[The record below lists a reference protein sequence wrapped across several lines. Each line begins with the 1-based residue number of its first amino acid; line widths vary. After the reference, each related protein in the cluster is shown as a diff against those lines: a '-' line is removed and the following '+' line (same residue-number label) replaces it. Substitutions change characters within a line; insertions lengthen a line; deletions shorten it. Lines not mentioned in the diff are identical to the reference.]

1 MEGDA
6 SGVRHKLLIEVNDLS
21 NQSGRTVP
29 SGENVCVARVLVSEE
44 LAERGLDRLRAAG
57 HEVDVRVGLSPEELR
72 GVIKGASALI
82 VRSATQVDD
91 ALLEAGSELVVVG
104 RAGVGLDNVDVEA
117 ATKRGV
123 MVANAPES
131 NIVSAAEHTLAML
144 LAVARNVP
152 QAHAALVQG
161 RWERSRWE
169 GVELLDKTLG
179 IAGLGRIGKLVAQR
193 AAAFGMRII
202 AFDPFVSVER
212 ARAMNIELVD
222 IDRLV
227 QESDFLTIH
236 LPKTKETVGLIG
248 RDMLLKA
255 KPNLRV
261 VNVARG
267 GIVDEEALAEA
278 VSSGVIAGAALDVF
292 AKEPTTE
299 SPLFSVPGIV
309 VTPHLGASTTEA
321 QDKAGDDIA
330 DMINLALAG
339 DFVPYAVNIS
349 AADANETMKPFLPLA
364 ERLGRLLASMFDATP
379 SSLEVIATGEI
390 GSYDT
395 RILTLAAEKGF
406 FSAIHDE
413 PVTFVNAPQVAVSLG
428 VEVKESKVPTGST
441 SDYVNLVTLRAGTH
455 SIAAT
460 LVGPRRQARIVMV
473 DDHVTDVP
481 PADNMLVVRNDDRPG
496 VIGLVGTLLGNA
508 GVNIADMDV
517 GRALTPGT
525 ALMVIAPTAEVTADV
540 LGQLRAAPGIIE
552 VTTLRA

>member
-1 MEGDA
+1 MENDA
-6 SGVRHKLLIEVNDLS
+6 SGVRHKVLIVMNDLS
-21 NQSGRTVP
+21 NDGGIALATSENGRM
-29 SGENVCVARVLVSEE
+29 ARVLVSEE

-57 HEVDVRVGLSPEELR
+57 HDVDVQVGLSPEKLR
-72 GVIKGASALI
+72 EVIKGASALI

-91 ALLEAGSELVVVG
+91 ALLEAGSDLVVVG

-152 QAHAALVQG
+152 QAHAALVEG

-202 AFDPFVSVER
+202 AFDPFVSAER

-222 IDRLV
+222 IDRLI

-255 KPNLRV
+255 KPNLRI

-267 GIVDEEALAEA
+267 GIVDEDALAEA

-330 DMINLALAG
+330 DMVNLALAG

-379 SSLEVIATGEI
+379 TSLEVVATGEI

-406 FSAIHDE
+406 FSALQDE
-413 PVTFVNAPQVAVSLG
+413 PVTLVNAPQVAKALG
-428 VEVKESKVPTGST
+428 VEVKESKVSTGST

-540 LGQLRAAPGIIE
+540 LAQLRAAPGIIE